1 MISISRLQAR
11 DLIKSSGGKIFTA
24 RTIKKDGTSRALN
37 GRINVHKGVKDIGMK
52 YNPEDYNLITIFD
65 MKRHEFRMVNMDT
78 IYQLDF
84 KHERYEVK

>member
-1 MISISRLQAR
+1 MVSISKLQAR

-37 GRINVHKGVKDIGMK
+37 GRINVHKGVKDMGMK

-65 MKRHEFRMVNMDT
+65 MQKHEFRMVNMETLYGLT
-78 IYQLDF
+78 IN
-84 KHERYEVK
+84 HESYEVK